1 MNYSQITWLCWEAF
15 GLVWLVG
22 SIYNVFRGPR
32 VVRKPLQSWRYW
44 LIGVL
49 LIYLVFHY
57 LSPHSVGVLYRLP
70 IQWVEILGVIILVS
84 STLFAIWARIVLGV
98 MWSSSV
104 TLKSD
109 HELRTNGP
117 YRITRHP
124 IYTGILGMLVG
135 SNFTVGMV
143 FLPSSLVALC
153 ILLVK
158 IRNEERLM
166 EETFGEEYLDYKKR
180 VPQLIPVRKW

>member
-1 MNYSQITWLCWEAF
+1 MNCAQITWLCWGAF

-22 SIYNVFRGPR
+22 SLYNAFRGPR
-32 VVRKPLQSWRYW
+32 VVRKSFQSWRYF
-44 LIGVL
+44 LIGAL
-49 LIYLVFHY
+49 LIYLVFRY
-57 LSPHSVGVLYRLP
+57 LSPHSVWVSYHLH
-70 IQWVEILGVIILVS
+70 IQWVQMLGVIILIS
-84 STLFAIWARIVLGV
+84 STLFAIWARIILGV

-109 HELRTNGP
+109 HKLRTNGP

-153 ILLVK
+153 SLLVK

-166 EETFGEEYLDYKKR
+166 EETFGEQYWEYKKR
-180 VPQLIPVRKW
+180 VSQLIPGRKW